1 LRLTKKERQEERKKK
16 ADRKKEFSTRQTKC
30 PERGAVGFF
39 RRKGEDVILSNGTNW
54 REREILCPFYRQLDP
69 QLRRI
74 SCEGVTDRNT
84 TAQLYKDNLSFNSQ
98 LEAFCSGE
106 FSRCEVYRMLLY
118 YKYFGDAG

>member
-1 LRLTKKERQEERKKK
+1 M
-16 ADRKKEFSTRQTKC
+16 
-30 PERGAVGFF
+30 
-39 RRKGEDVILSNGTNW
+39 SNGTNW

-84 TAQLYKDNLSFNSQ
+84 TAQLYKDNLSFNNQ
-98 LEAFCSGE
+98 LEAFCNGD